1 MVLARRSSRRLAS
14 LGVDG
19 TPTRVI
25 AGAVRRLLL
34 QGREERLRDGVVE
47 GRAALGHR
55 EVDAGLAAALTEGQR
70 DVLRAA
76 IGRWTRPAAGR
87 RHLAGS
93 RPRLITSAAPR
104 RFLVHSSGSG
114 VAGRRAARET
124 APRHGRRSG
133 PRRISA
139 RAPPCAVAC
148 GSTAPSSTSPSAGAQ
163 KTRCA
168 NTRPSGRASR
178 KCAPRARIVEAAD
191 AAPCEQRQRDPGP
204 AVHLDDRPEPGL
216 KGSLRTSARSPPPV
230 VDLNLVGETDEGA
243 LGGEG
248 RRLVAPPER
257 ATRGRAVP
265 RRGA

>member
-1 MVLARRSSRRLAS
+1 MVFARRSSRRLAS

-124 APRHGRRSG
+124 APRHGRRSRTPTYLC
-133 PRRISA
+133 PRSTVRRCVWLDGAIFDITERRRAEDAVREHETERA
-139 RAPPCAVAC
+139 RLEEV
-148 GSTAPSSTSPSAGAQ
+148 
-163 KTRCA
+163 
-168 NTRPSGRASR
+168 RASR
-178 KCAPRARIVEAAD
+178 AHRRGRRRRPLRATATGPRARG
-191 AAPCEQRQRDPGP
+191 APRRPTRAGTEGVATDVCSLTASGG
-204 AVHLDDRPEPGL
+204 RPEP
-216 KGSLRTSARSPPPV
+216 
-230 VDLNLVGETDEGA
+230 
-243 LGGEG
+243 
-248 RRLVAPPER
+248 RRR
-257 ATRGRAVP
+257 D
-265 RRGA
+265 RRGCLGR